1 MYTFIIV
8 DDEPLIRQGLLKKI
22 TAVDE
27 RLDFLGEA
35 DNGEDALEMIDA
47 VDPQIIFTDMRMPVM
62 DGKSLL
68 RRLQSDFPDK
78 KIIVI
83 SGHSDFEY
91 MQEAIS
97 ARAVH
102 YLLKPFNRDEIRT
115 AISKAVAALESEQS
129 AKAAAQNITRE
140 AEQLSVLGDL
150 QALLHYIIG
159 NYPTDKPP
167 VFRSAPVR
175 EITANCRMVLLAL
188 YNPDG
193 FKDQE
198 PIIAKSHLLFL
209 PHPQNRKLA
218 FTLRLCDAGLNL
230 ADTIEL
236 AAQDARSYIAEAG
249 PQICIG
255 ISSVK
260 SVLTELPE
268 AREEATAALNR
279 RAVADQGQLYEYRQ
293 DSRPPMGEM
302 WGGQRNLLFFIES
315 GNSYKV
321 SEMVHNYFEFYR
333 GQPAASIQQLKE
345 NCRLIIAEVRA
356 LLSAYFLVENSQ
368 QSSSSLEAVLKVSF
382 DAEEI
387 RTYFVTVLTSSA
399 ELLKEQSVYASPS
412 IIDNIKLY
420 IDKNID
426 FSISLEHLSNLFFIS
441 PSYLSHLFKE
451 KTGDNLIDYVN
462 RLRMERAKRLLRE
475 GDEKVYKIAKTLG
488 YDNAKY
494 FFRLFKKMT
503 GYTPEEYRK
512 LDKV

>member
-175 EITANCRMVLLAL
+175 R
-188 YNPDG
+188 
-193 FKDQE
+193 
-198 PIIAKSHLLFL
+198 
-209 PHPQNRKLA
+209 
-218 FTLRLCDAGLNL
+218 
-230 ADTIEL
+230 
-236 AAQDARSYIAEAG
+236 
-249 PQICIG
+249 
-255 ISSVK
+255 
-260 SVLTELPE
+260 
-268 AREEATAALNR
+268 
-279 RAVADQGQLYEYRQ
+279 
-293 DSRPPMGEM
+293 
-302 WGGQRNLLFFIES
+302 
-315 GNSYKV
+315 
-321 SEMVHNYFEFYR
+321 
-333 GQPAASIQQLKE
+333 
-345 NCRLIIAEVRA
+345 
-356 LLSAYFLVENSQ
+356 
-368 QSSSSLEAVLKVSF
+368 
-382 DAEEI
+382 
-387 RTYFVTVLTSSA
+387 
-399 ELLKEQSVYASPS
+399 
-412 IIDNIKLY
+412 
-420 IDKNID
+420 
-426 FSISLEHLSNLFFIS
+426 
-441 PSYLSHLFKE
+441 
-451 KTGDNLIDYVN
+451 
-462 RLRMERAKRLLRE
+462 
-475 GDEKVYKIAKTLG
+475 
-488 YDNAKY
+488 
-494 FFRLFKKMT
+494 
-503 GYTPEEYRK
+503 
-512 LDKV
+512 

>member
-1 MYTFIIV
+1 MYSFIIV

-35 DNGEDALEMIDA
+35 DNGEDALEMIGA
-47 VDPQIIFTDMRMPVM
+47 LDPQIIFTDMRMPVM

-68 RRLQSDFPDK
+68 RRLQSDYPDK

-102 YLLKPFNRDEIRT
+102 YLLKPFNREEIRA
-115 AISKAVAALESEQS
+115 AIAKAVTTLESEQS
-129 AKAAAQNITRE
+129 AKAAAQHITWE

-167 VFRSAPVR
+167 LFRSAPVR

-188 YNPDG
+188 YNPDE
-193 FKDQE
+193 FLVQE
-198 PIIAKSHLLFL
+198 PMIAKSHLLFL
-209 PHPQNRKLA
+209 PHPQSRKLA
-218 FTLRLCDAGLNL
+218 FTLRLCDAGLSL
-230 ADTIEL
+230 ADTLEV
-236 AAQDARSYIAEAG
+236 AGQDARSYIAEAG

-255 ISSVK
+255 MSSVK
-260 SVLTELPE
+260 SVLTELPQ
-268 AREEATAALNR
+268 AREEATAALNC
-279 RAVADQGQLYEYRQ
+279 RAVADQGQLYEYRPGSYPATG
-293 DSRPPMGEM
+293 DM
-302 WGGQRNLLFFIES
+302 WGGQRDLLFFIES
-315 GNSYKV
+315 GNSGKV
-321 SEMVHNYFEFYR
+321 SELVQNYFDFYR
-333 GQPAASIQQLKE
+333 GQPAANVQQLKE
-345 NCRLIIAEVRA
+345 NCRLIIAEVKA
-356 LLSAYFLVENSQ
+356 LLSAYFLVENGQ
-368 QSSSSLEAVLKVSF
+368 QPSSSLEAVLNISF

-387 RTYFVTVLTSSA
+387 RTYFDTVLTSAA
-399 ELLKEQSVYASPS
+399 ELLKEQSVYTSPS
-412 IIDNIKLY
+412 IIDNVKLY
-420 IDKNID
+420 IDKNIGS
-426 FSISLEHLSNLFFIS
+426 SISLEHLSNLFFIS

-475 GDEKVYKIAKTLG
+475 GDEKIYKIAKTLG

-494 FFRLFKKMT
+494 FFRLFKKLT